1 MPCAVESLTVRMA
14 AVSRS
19 AVEEDIFLVP
29 FLASS
34 RRSFPVAAGFIQN
47 AKAFHHQSLRG
58 ACDGLLGTAALEVD
72 LKIALFPGEHFEDSI
87 IALKGAV
94 GGVTD
99 LAIHD
104 VDVAAL
110 ARMGEG
116 QQAALAAHFE
126 RLHEVDDVHLG
137 QVAAQAAL

>member
-1 MPCAVESLTVRMA
+1 MRCAVESLTVRIA

-29 FLASS
+29 FLCPL
-34 RRSFPVAAGFIQN
+34 PVAAGFIQN
-47 AKAFHHQSLRG
+47 AKAFHHQALRG
-58 ACDGLLGTAALEVD
+58 ACDRLLRAAALEVD

-87 IALKGAV
+87 IALNGAV

-116 QQAALAAHFE
+116 QQA
-126 RLHEVDDVHLG
+126 
-137 QVAAQAAL
+137 